1 MFLTRKARIL
11 NEAVELGLIDN
22 ADNVSHV
29 EYLALTKRIEELKK
43 SQQRDQLAKEEL
55 KHATFRP
62 NINKV
67 ANDRYIRERI

>member
-29 EYLALTKRIEELKK
+29 EYLALTKRIEDLKK
-43 SQQRDQLAKEEL
+43 S
-55 KHATFRP
+55 
-62 NINKV
+62 
-67 ANDRYIRERI
+67 